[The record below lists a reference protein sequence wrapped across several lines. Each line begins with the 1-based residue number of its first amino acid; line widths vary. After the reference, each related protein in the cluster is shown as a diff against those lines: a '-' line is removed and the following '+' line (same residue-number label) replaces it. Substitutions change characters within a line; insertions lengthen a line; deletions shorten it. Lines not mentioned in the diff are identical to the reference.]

1 MFAIRYSLFSIFDKY
16 GDNLMKSV
24 EQFLLFMANSPFN
37 HLEIREISNWL
48 DGNGGA
54 VLEES
59 IQNLRRTA
67 QQTLLR
73 TRVNV
78 QRSNSEEDFS
88 IDDFNLPPLSDTDDP
103 AVEIETLLR
112 IDGGLKTTEASE
124 LLLREIYEQVG
135 RSLVLPKLGKNAF
148 RLWLDRL
155 AKKVSYPLLVECA
168 TRIKDD
174 IAESSPTPPSSVEE
188 KSENKET

>member
-1 MFAIRYSLFSIFDKY
+1 
-16 GDNLMKSV
+16 MKTV
-24 EQFLLFMANSPFN
+24 EQFLLFMASSPFN

-59 IQNLRRTA
+59 VQNLRRTA
-67 QQTLLR
+67 QQTLLK
-73 TRVNV
+73 TRINML
-78 QRSNSEEDFS
+78 RNSDDDFS
-88 IDDFNLPPLSDTDDP
+88 IEEFDLPPLTDEDDP
-103 AVEIETLLR
+103 AVQIETLLR

-124 LLLREIYEQVG
+124 LLLREIYEQLG

-155 AKKVSYPLLVECA
+155 AKKVSYPLLLECA
-168 TRIKDD
+168 TKIKEE
-174 IAESSPTPPSSVEE
+174 IAESSSMDSTSEQ
-188 KSENKET
+188 KSNKKGA

>member
-1 MFAIRYSLFSIFDKY
+1 
-16 GDNLMKSV
+16 MKSV

-73 TRVNV
+73 TRVNM
-78 QRSNSEEDFS
+78 QRSNSDEDFS
-88 IDDFNLPPLSDTDDP
+88 IEDFDLPPLSDADDP

-124 LLLREIYEQVG
+124 LLLREIYEQLG

-168 TRIKDD
+168 TRIKDE
-174 IAESSPTPPSSVEE
+174 IAESSPTPPSPEE
-188 KSENKET
+188 PSENKEA